1 VADTKEKGKGAVD
14 PGTGATVL
22 ENEDS
27 AVERFEAELE
37 QRFSALVT
45 KMTESAEKQ
54 QEQVA
59 NTIAAAFDSAFQ
71 RLQGLDARGQ
81 GAAAAARWKVIKEPP
96 TYRFDGDVKQPSLV
110 RDSWNWHHNGD
121 YDARDRLHK
130 FQDQQ
135 ADIVKFQQVNFNI
148 DTTSAADVVP
158 PGYRPDLF
166 VTQLMQGRPVVS
178 QASRGTITDATPFT
192 VPKFVRSTDS
202 TEVAGTQVVADHVE
216 GTNPSPGHIELDS
229 TVVQPL
235 AMSGIFELTREI
247 VDSSNP
253 AIDAIAMAAMRESW
267 NQQAEVKAYAALN
280 GAASETEEVTL
291 ALLGD
296 DSGAGVRAARKLL
309 ARYPFVRFAAPTGA
323 VISQTATQGFASA
336 EGTDGR
342 PLLPSVGAQNTA
354 GLGNAVSQ
362 GWFIDGLAFVPAWA
376 MTETLSDDVSI
387 ITNRADWWVWESPL
401 LTFRFEEK
409 RGPAIVELALF
420 GYFGTHVLRDTGIFA
435 IRLPAA

>member
-37 QRFSALVT
+37 RRFSALVT

-71 RLQGLDARGQ
+71 RLQGLDAAGQ
-81 GAAAAARWKVIKEPP
+81 GAAAAARWKVVKEPP

-135 ADIVKFQQVNFNI
+135 ADIVKFQQI
-148 DTTSAADVVP
+148 STTSAADVVP

-166 VTQLMQGRPVVS
+166 VTQLMQGRPIVA
-178 QASRGTITDATPFT
+178 QFSRGTITDATPFT
-192 VPKFVRSTDS
+192 VPRFVRMTDNS
-202 TEVAGTQVVADHVE
+202 EVAGTQPVNDHVE
-216 GTNPSPGHIELDS
+216 GTNPAVGAIVVDS
-229 TVVQPL
+229 TVVQPGAL
-235 AMSGIFELTREI
+235 SGIFELTREI

-267 NQQAEVKAYAALN
+267 NQQTEVKAYDALN
-280 GAASETEEVTL
+280 GAASVNETYAAATL
-291 ALLGD
+291 VSD
-296 DSGAGVRAARKLL
+296 VRDLL
-309 ARYPFVRFAAPTGA
+309 AQYPFARFAAPTGA
-323 VISQTATQGFASA
+323 VINQKVTRAFATA

-342 PLLPSVGAQNTA
+342 PLLPSVGATNTA
-354 GLGNAVSQ
+354 GLGNAVQQ
-362 GWFIDGLAFVPAWA
+362 GWFVDGLPFVPAWA
-376 MTETLSDDVSI
+376 MTDALSDDVAI
-387 ITNRADWWVWESPL
+387 IVNRADIWVWESPL

-420 GYFGTHVLRDTGIFA
+420 GYYGSHVLRDTGVFA
-435 IRLPAA
+435 IRNPAA